1 MSTLTSGRLTG
12 VGVHP
17 YNQDGRSRGQNGH
30 PQVFIES
37 CAMSEL
43 TWLVQEAEE
52 GFCRGRESGIFA
64 SDNTKLP
71 LDLEVADRHDAEP
84 PILRL
89 RRHRQA

>member
-1 MSTLTSGRLTG
+1 MEFLLLRCLVFHDVCPSYVVCVSTRLFTARRSCSTPLQDLTRL
-12 VGVHP
+12 
-17 YNQDGRSRGQNGH
+17 
-30 PQVFIES
+30 I
-37 CAMSEL
+37 
-43 TWLVQEAEE
+43 QETEE

-84 PILRL
+84 SILRL